1 MMKHVKERRLLCAF
15 ALTALLL
22 LGIFAYII
30 QSSRRISSKAARYT
44 LHNDGLTTFQDNE
57 TFHYWIDSTKIDLD
71 NCRSSATSGDLT
83 IETYDGAK
91 SIVLKNGVHTP
102 ETQSGYMD
110 LGGILLDRRLGTW
123 QTPDGQSYNCYEG
136 NITGSATVRFKDA
149 AVKYDG
155 SRYDLK
161 MELSDIKA
169 AIRYGHIASYKPILF
184 KNGFCG
190 GWRPEDSRNSVVGFQ
205 YEVNLSVVGAEE
217 DESVI
222 HTFYDLDATALTGG
236 SNFQRHDLGPDFYQ
250 EGISPLSGYSGNI
263 YLSPDSN
270 IEYKECPEHGQIEL
284 YGNQGNDDVNN
295 PDAAVTFLGN
305 ARHFTFRFGGSDCV
319 TSLGI
324 TEGSGIFQYVWADVY
339 VKWQQAD
346 GHWTPGE
353 RQVRKKLIYGSAF
366 SWTFGSD
373 YSDSWCYMN
382 PADKT
387 VKGSNIRED
396 KTYTI
401 YVPRRTYTYS
411 FDFETYC
418 PDGHSVS
425 DIGER
430 QGAFNKLADNLSKSI
445 DELKTPSLSG
455 YKFLGFYDSDG
466 NPYEKER
473 MRSDKTFYA
482 KWKQNAYTVHY
493 DGNGA
498 TDFDR
503 QTGEYRQNTVAGSMD
518 DSIYE
523 YDVKGKLRKNA
534 YVREGFV
541 FTGWGTNKMGS
552 VRYTDEQDVM
562 NLAGTKAEIT
572 LYAQWKKKLGSETI
586 TVVSEETG
594 HPVEGVT
601 LRLQKKMN
609 GTWENTSELYTTRQ
623 DGSVQA
629 SNLPWFDYRWKM
641 VSVPPGYMTDAEAT
655 GPGMTDTITGAPHCY
670 LMKPVLSFT
679 VRPCGRCGKSACN
692 SLTKT
697 NRVILYMK
705 HVNLTINS
713 EVDHI
718 IEGETPPSFLYH
730 VNGMDVAGVKH
741 EYNIM
746 VNVNEDQKGTG
757 RLVHDIFAGSYD
769 ITQIPVARYD
779 IGSAQN
785 MTNAVVD
792 GFRVTMN
799 LIRESNGTVTFVH
812 KIRNYNGLYGV
823 DGKRNRLRNG

>member
-1 MMKHVKERRLLCAF
+1 MKHGKEWRLLCVF
-15 ALTALLL
+15 GLTALLL
-22 LGIFAYII
+22 LGVLGFVIRSGGGVFP
-30 QSSRRISSKAARYT
+30 KAARYT
-44 LHNDGLTTFQDNE
+44 LHNDGLTQFSDDE
-57 TFHYWIDSTKIDLD
+57 TFHYWIDAAKTGLD
-71 NCRSSATSGDLT
+71 NCMRSSVSGDLI
-83 IETYDGAK
+83 IENHNRTKA
-91 SIVLKNGVHTP
+91 IVLKKGVHTP
-102 ETQSGYMD
+102 DTRPDYMD

-136 NITGSATVRFKDA
+136 DITGSATIWFKDA

-190 GWRPEDSRNSVVGFQ
+190 GWRPEDSRNSAVGFQ

-222 HTFYDLDATALTGG
+222 HTFYDLDATTLTGG

-284 YGNQGNDDVNN
+284 YGNQANDDVNN

-305 ARHFTFRFGGSDCV
+305 ASGFTFRFGGSDCV

-324 TEGSGIFQYVWADVY
+324 TEGSGIFRYVWADVN
-339 VKWQQAD
+339 VRWQRAD
-346 GHWTPGE
+346 GTWTPGE

-373 YSDSWCYMN
+373 YSDNWCYMN

-411 FDFETYC
+411 FDFETHC
-418 PDGHSVS
+418 PDGHTVS
-425 DIGER
+425 DITNR
-430 QGAFNKLADNLSKSI
+430 QAAFNKLADNPSKSSG
-445 DELKTPSLSG
+445 ELKTPSLSG
-455 YKFLGFYDSDG
+455 YRFLGFYDSDG
-466 NPYEKER
+466 NRYAEEP

-482 KWKQNAYTVHY
+482 KWKPSAYTVHY
-493 DGNGA
+493 DANGA
-498 TDFDR
+498 TDFDG
-503 QTGEYRQNTVAGSMD
+503 QSGEYRQNATAGNME
-518 DSIYE
+518 DSVYE

-534 YVREGFV
+534 YTREGFV
-541 FTGWGTNKMGS
+541 FTGWGTDKTGPVQYKDQYDN
-552 VRYTDEQDVM
+552 VM

-572 LYAQWKKKLGSETI
+572 LYAQWKKKPGSETI

-601 LRLQKKMN
+601 LWLQKKVN
-609 GTWENTSELYTTRQ
+609 GTWEDTDERHTTGR
-623 DGSVQA
+623 DGCIEISGL
-629 SNLPWFDYRWKM
+629 SWFDYRWEM
-641 VSVPPGYMTDAEAT
+641 TDVPPGYMTDAEAT

-670 LMKPVLSFT
+670 LTKPVLSFT

-746 VNVNEDQKGTG
+746 VNVNGNRKGTK

-779 IGSAQN
+779 IGSARN
-785 MTNAVVD
+785 MTNAVAD